1 MSQYSHILM
10 WLIASI
16 FYAYQYILRVMP
28 SIMLEDIMSK
38 FNIAADSFGQ
48 FSGLYYIGYS
58 LMHLPLG
65 IALDRIGPRKV
76 MPICIL
82 LCVAGTLPIIYA
94 DSWFYPVVG
103 RFLVGAGSSA
113 AILGAFKIIRMVF
126 DEQKF
131 TRMLSLCVSVGLCG
145 AIYGGGPLN
154 YMCSEF
160 GYIAVVQILS
170 ALGILLAAI
179 TYFCLPDTQPTESEE
194 MLSDIWQVVSNKS
207 VLLICF
213 SAGMMVGPIEGFADV
228 WGSIFFKNVYNLD
241 SNLAA
246 SLPSTIFIG
255 MCFGAPLLGIIAE
268 KTNYLGTIIISG
280 LVMSATFFSFLFF
293 NINIGFLSLAFA
305 LTGICCAYQI
315 IAIYYASTCVP
326 ERVAG
331 LTNAMAN
338 MIIMSFGYAFHSII
352 GYVVTIMGGINS
364 PGALVYGICVIPIAL
379 LIGSL
384 GFVSLIKVKIPPEDA
399 KIA

>member
-1 MSQYSHILM
+1 M
-10 WLIASI
+10 WLIAAI

-28 SIMLEDIMSK
+28 SIMLEDIIYK
-38 FNIAADSFGQ
+38 FHIAADAFGQ

-65 IALDRIGPRKV
+65 MALDRFGPRKV
-76 MPICIL
+76 MSICML
-82 LCVAGTLPIIYA
+82 LCVAGTLPIIYS
-94 DSWFYPVVG
+94 DLWIYPVIG

-113 AILGAFKIIRMVF
+113 AILGAFKIIRMMF

-131 TRMLSLCVSVGLCG
+131 TRMLSLCVSVGLFG

-154 YMCSEF
+154 YMCSQV
-160 GYIAVVQILS
+160 GYIGVVQILS
-170 ALGILLAAI
+170 ASGVILAAV
-179 TYFCLPDTQPTESEE
+179 TYFIVPDTEPTESGE
-194 MLSDIWQVVSNKS
+194 MLADIWQVISNKR

-268 KTNYLGTIIISG
+268 KTNYLTTIIISG
-280 LVMSATFFSFLFF
+280 LIMAATFFTFLFW
-293 NINIGFLSLAFA
+293 NMNIGILSLAFA

-352 GYVVTIMGGINS
+352 GYVVTIMGGIES
-364 PGALVYGICVIPIAL
+364 REALICGISVIPIAL
-379 LIGSL
+379 LIGSF
-384 GFVSLIKVKIPPEDA
+384 GFTSLIKVKIPPEDA